1 MKLLTRL
8 GYFMLLT
15 VSLLPLLSQA
25 NEPIL
30 LILGDSLSS
39 AHNIPIQ
46 SSWASLLKVKLHQ
59 QNLHIKII
67 NISESGDT
75 TQNGI
80 NKLPKAL
87 ETYQPKWVLIELG
100 GNDSLRGL
108 MLSNTK
114 QNLNTL
120 IKMSQT
126 SGAKVM
132 IMSMTLPPNYGAAY
146 IKAFEAIYQ
155 QLATERNIPLAP
167 FLLEKVAPHPQLM
180 QQDGIHP
187 TEEAQPIILET
198 VWSAIQKAKFLE

>member
-1 MKLLTRL
+1 
-8 GYFMLLT
+8 MLIT
-15 VSLLPLLSQA
+15 VSSLPLLSQA

-30 LILGDSLSS
+30 LIVGDSLSS
-39 AHNIPIQ
+39 AHNISINA
-46 SSWASLLKVKLHQ
+46 SWTSLLKARLHE
-59 QNLHIKII
+59 QNSLIKII

-87 ETYQPKWVLIELG
+87 KTYQPKWVLIELG

-132 IMSMTLPPNYGAAY
+132 IMSMTLPPNYGATY

-167 FLLEKVAPHPQLM
+167 FLLEKVVLNPPLM
-180 QQDGIHP
+180 QEDGIHP
-187 TEEAQPIILET
+187 TEEAQPVILET
-198 VWSAIQKAKFLE
+198 VWSAIQNAKFLE

>member
-8 GYFMLLT
+8 RYFMLLT

-39 AHNIPIQ
+39 AHNISIQ
-46 SSWASLLKVKLHQ
+46 SSWISLLKVKLHKE
-59 QNLHIKII
+59 NSVIKII

-80 NKLPKAL
+80 SKLPNAL
-87 ETYQPKWVLIELG
+87 KTYQPKWVLIELG

-108 MLSNTK
+108 KLSKTK

-120 IKMSQT
+120 IKMSQS

-132 IMSMTLPPNYGAAY
+132 LMNMTLPPNYGAAY
-146 IKAFEAIYQ
+146 IKAFEAIYL
-155 QLATERNIPLAP
+155 QLAAERNIPLAP
-167 FLLEKVAPHPQLM
+167 FLLEKVALHPQLM

-198 VWSAIQKAKFLE
+198 VWSAIQKDKFLD